1 MAYARSRVLI
11 VDDHPGVVKAVARL
25 LAFEFDVVGSL
36 PDGDT
41 LLEAVQRLEPDV
53 IVLDM
58 NLSGVGGLAACRQ
71 VRQARPDVQV
81 IIFTA
86 EDSPDARRRALEAG
100 AAAFVNK
107 LAASDGDLL
116 STLQRL
122 RPLRD

>member
-1 MAYARSRVLI
+1 MAHARSRVLI

-36 PDGDT
+36 TDGDT
-41 LLEAVQRLEPDV
+41 LVEAVQRFEPDV

-58 NLSGVGGLAACRQ
+58 NLSGVGGLATCRQ
-71 VRQARPDVQV
+71 VRQARPDIQV

-107 LAASDGDLL
+107 LASDGDLL
-116 STLQRL
+116 STLRRL